1 MCSNSCSPGVSLQ
14 AVQPSSLE
22 LDGMARA
29 FHRVSHSGMLN
40 SKKRRLD
47 RTNSAP
53 RCRDWTTPQQ
63 EGPNQVNTLDDWIL
77 PEKRL
82 KTRTPPWNKKATA
95 SQNCWYA
102 WQTAM
107 YLLNTYLC
115 QQSLEAGL
123 RSSVARFPL
132 PATRRQLHLQSIAV
146 EAERALVVA
155 AAISAASHKQ
165 RRGGANTED
174 AIIST
179 SFSHDY
185 GQEQSMSA

>member
-1 MCSNSCSPGVSLQ
+1 MRQHSTDPCAAIAVLRVFRCRLCSRPAWSWMGWRVPFIVCLILVCSIAKNGDLTAQIVHQDVETGL
-14 AVQPSSLE
+14 
-22 LDGMARA
+22 
-29 FHRVSHSGMLN
+29 HR
-40 SKKRRLD
+40 SKK
-47 RTNSAP
+47 
-53 RCRDWTTPQQ
+53 
-63 EGPNQVNTLDDWIL
+63 GPI
-77 PEKRL
+77 RS
-82 KTRTPPWNKKATA
+82 TRSMTGSK
-95 SQNCWYA
+95 NCWYA

-115 QQSLEAGL
+115 QQSLEGGL

-185 GQEQSMSA
+185 GQEQSTSA